1 MSPSTAQNTAALLA
15 LRSRIALP
23 PLRSEGAQSCV
34 RCAEGWRVLGVDE
47 IHLAGRFDSL
57 SFGDEAVAVVASD
70 YFGGAVE
77 ALFEA
82 VADLA
87 EGGHPSPAGF
97 QGARAGEAVTF
108 AVGAHVVFDSLRTK
122 RNNAVL
128 RIKSINC
135 CVNKSRFNRSIGKQ
149 VFTSLGSNL

>member
-1 MSPSTAQNTAALLA
+1 M
-15 LRSRIALP
+15 
-23 PLRSEGAQSCV
+23 
-34 RCAEGWRVLGVDE
+34 
-47 IHLAGRFDSL
+47 
-57 SFGDEAVAVVASD
+57 AVVASD

-97 QGARAGEAVTF
+97 QGARAGEAMTF

-122 RNNAVL
+122 RNNADL
-128 RIKSINC
+128 ELKINYALFEKIK
-135 CVNKSRFNRSIGKQ
+135 F
-149 VFTSLGSNL
+149 